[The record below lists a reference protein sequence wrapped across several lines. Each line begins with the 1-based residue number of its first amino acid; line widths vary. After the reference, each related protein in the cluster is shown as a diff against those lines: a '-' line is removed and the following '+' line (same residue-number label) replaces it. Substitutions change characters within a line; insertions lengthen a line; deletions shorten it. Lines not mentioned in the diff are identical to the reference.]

1 MARYSYNIPRDTR
14 GEGKILMIFSKKS
27 FIWTVAFAAVGII
40 TVYPIF
46 ALFGQ
51 SLIGL
56 AGVLVFG
63 VIGFIISSAKMPNS
77 TNFEIL
83 RKTGGEDI
91 DEILLRLIKFK
102 KKGGKIYLY
111 YKGGNDNE

>member
-1 MARYSYNIPRDTR
+1 MTELK
-14 GEGKILMIFSKKS
+14 GCMIFSKKS